1 MSNTSDFISNLASK
15 LGRPTPTEPPPQV
28 ELSVP
33 QYRLSNSEE
42 RVSIFMQNWQALGG
56 KGAIVRSA
64 DETLRC
70 LKEWFGE
77 QPIAWFKENPQALLA
92 WDTLPTIAE
101 SAFSS
106 LNWPLTRYRQSAF
119 DPRDRY
125 SIAANAE
132 LGITGSDWGISLSG
146 TVVLKSDPLRGRAIS
161 LLPPR
166 HLSFIESTKI
176 QDNLFNV
183 LEEVAALG
191 SPPAAIEMISGPS
204 RTSDIEMDLSI
215 GVHGPIEVYVIVIDH

>member
-1 MSNTSDFISNLASK
+1 MSNTSDFISNLAAK
-15 LGRPTPTEPPPQV
+15 LGRPTPTQPPPQV
-28 ELSVP
+28 KLSVP
-33 QYRLSNSEE
+33 QYQLSSSAE
-42 RVSIFMQNWQALGG
+42 RVSVFLQNWQALGG
-56 KGAIVRSA
+56 KGAIVRSE
-64 DETLRC
+64 DETLQC
-70 LKEWFGE
+70 LKQWFGE
-77 QPIAWFKENPQALLA
+77 QPITWFKENSKALLA
-92 WDTLPTIAE
+92 WDKLPTIAE

-106 LNWPLTRYRQSAF
+106 LNWPLTRYSQSAF

-125 SIAANAE
+125 SIAASAE

-146 TVVLKSDPLRGRAIS
+146 TVVVKSDPLRGRAIS